1 MTNLA
6 DPLTLARW
14 LRVTWLGW
22 LLGIPCVVVLALL
35 GEGLGIGGTQ
45 SIVGAGMGVGVG
57 VLQALAL
64 RRVGLRPAG
73 WIASSAVG
81 LALPFLP
88 FDLAHLFGRSLPYSL
103 AGCVA
108 AGGVIVGTWQALLLR
123 ARFAGAA
130 WWIPASIL
138 GWLLAAGMAGFS
150 DRLLQAHAVRG
161 LAGAGLYLGLIAL
174 GGVAVGLVTGW
185 ALRYRLRALTPAHA

>member
-1 MTNLA
+1 MST
-6 DPLTLARW
+6 PGHLTFRRW
-14 LRVTWLGW
+14 LRDTWLGW
-22 LLGIPCVVVLALL
+22 LLGIPCIVVLALV

-45 SIVGAGMGVGVG
+45 AIVGAGMGAGVG
-57 VLQALAL
+57 LLQALAL
-64 RRVGLRPAG
+64 RSVGLKPLA

-103 AGCVA
+103 PGCVA
-108 AGGVIVGTWQALLLR
+108 AGGVIVGAWQALLLR
-123 ARFAGAA
+123 ARYAGAG
-130 WWIPASIL
+130 WWVPASIL
-138 GWLLAAGMAGFS
+138 GWLLAAWMAGVS

-161 LAGAGLYLGLIAL
+161 LAGAGLYLGPIAL

-185 ALRYRLRALTPAHA
+185 ALRYRLRPLGA